1 MEQYE
6 HANLLFKFVTIASL
20 LIVFLNIFPAC
31 KYFSFSLGI
40 SMYLNGIS
48 NRDSLLAILAVVS
61 TDFFLPFLVMVN
73 IFELK
78 GCYTAYIQNS
88 MNDGCMQ
95 GEIISFKF
103 CPLAN
108 LLFVGWSLSKSIVS
122 AR

>member
-20 LIVFLNIFPAC
+20 LIVFFNIFPAC

-48 NRDSLLAILAVVS
+48 NRDSLLSILAVVS

-103 CPLAN
+103 CP
-108 LLFVGWSLSKSIVS
+108 FSKSLVCL
-122 AR
+122 